1 MHQMKVTIMMMK
13 LINKFL
19 NFFSSSKNSKK
30 KKDLDVAKRI
40 SFVNSELLQ
49 LKIIIEKEVEI
60 YVMQKY
66 VNDAAKHN
74 MLN

>member
-1 MHQMKVTIMMMK
+1 MMMK